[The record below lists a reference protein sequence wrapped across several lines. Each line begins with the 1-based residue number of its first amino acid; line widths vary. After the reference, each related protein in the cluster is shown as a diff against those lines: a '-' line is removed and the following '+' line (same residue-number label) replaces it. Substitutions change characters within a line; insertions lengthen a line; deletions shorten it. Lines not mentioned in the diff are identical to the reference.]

1 MKLLKITL
9 LIAVTAILMGCS
21 PSTSERTDN
30 YNMPHELKDRG
41 CRIYNM
47 YDGFSNISVLVCDK
61 LDCTNTSTLAGKV
74 THNTAY
80 CE

>member
-9 LIAVTAILMGCS
+9 LIAVAAILMGCS
-21 PSTSERTDN
+21 PSTTERTDS
-30 YNMPHELKDRG
+30 YNMPQELKDRG

-61 LDCTNTSTLAGKV
+61 LDCTNTSTRAGKV
-74 THNTAY
+74 VRNTAY

>member
-1 MKLLKITL
+1 MKLLKIAL
-9 LIAVTAILMGCS
+9 LIVAIFLSACS
-21 PSTSERTDN
+21 PRTVERTDS

-47 YDGFSNISVLVCDK
+47 YDGHSIINVMVCDK

>member
-9 LIAVTAILMGCS
+9 LFIVIFLSACS
-21 PSTSERTDN
+21 PSTTERTDS
-30 YNMPHELKDRG
+30 YNMPQELKDRG

-61 LDCTNTSTLAGKV
+61 LDCTNTSSRSGKV
-74 THNTAY
+74 VHNTAY